1 LLCSKDNLA
10 ECREQLRLTVV
21 LSENALKVAKF
32 SKNQFRQETD
42 AEELASLTQAARMMW
57 SNDPERAL
65 EQLEDIRQIYDWDA
79 LTTFLGGYQSR
90 GDEYQEP

>member
-1 LLCSKDNLA
+1 
-10 ECREQLRLTVV
+10 
-21 LSENALKVAKF
+21 
-32 SKNQFRQETD
+32 
-42 AEELASLTQAARMMW
+42 MMW